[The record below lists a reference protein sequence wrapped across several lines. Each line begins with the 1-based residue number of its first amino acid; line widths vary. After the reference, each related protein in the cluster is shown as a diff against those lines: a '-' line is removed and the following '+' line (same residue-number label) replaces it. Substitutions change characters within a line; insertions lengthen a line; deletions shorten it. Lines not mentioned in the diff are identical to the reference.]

1 MVKFCEFM
9 EASLEGRPD
18 ASEVLKK
25 LRHFNN
31 HFMQLG
37 SDPIKAM
44 EYFRQDCQIVDIPLQ
59 I

>member
-1 MVKFCEFM
+1 M